1 MTGMKLGHLR
11 AFVAIADAGGFAR
24 AAGRL
29 NLTQSA
35 ISRQIALLENE
46 LGVRL
51 FDRDGR
57 DVKLTSPGEDLLR
70 RSRHLLN
77 DAAALGER
85 ARELRGG
92 QVGTLRIGAS
102 PQVIENILAPF
113 LVRFLRAHPGV
124 DVQLLESG
132 SARHGQLERGEIHL
146 AMMPFADAEPFQRRL
161 LYPIHVM
168 AVMAVLARSHRLGRR
183 TVLDIADLAEERLL
197 LLKQG
202 FGARGWFDAA
212 CSAAELRP
220 RILLESA
227 APATLVALAE
237 VGHGIA
243 IIPSNVQI
251 VPKSIRRA
259 FLTHRDL
266 PIGRWSSIARNQHRF
281 LPRYGADFVDELV
294 AVLQRKY
301 PGQDLIRRAPSLP
314 RP

>member
-1 MTGMKLGHLR
+1 MKFGQLR
-11 AFVAIADAGGFAR
+11 AFVAIADVGGFAR
-24 AAGRL
+24 AARRL

-35 ISRQIALLENE
+35 ISRQIALLEGE

-57 DVKLTSPGEDLLR
+57 NVTLTSPGEDLLR

-92 QVGTLRIGAS
+92 QVGTLRISAT

-113 LVRFLRAHPGV
+113 LGRFLRAHPGV
-124 DVQLLESG
+124 DVELLESG
-132 SARHGQLERGEIHL
+132 AARHGQLERGEIHL
-146 AMMPFADAEPFQRRL
+146 AIMPFADAEPFQRRL

-168 AVMAVLARSHRLGRR
+168 AVLAGSHRLRRR
-183 TVLDIADLAEERLL
+183 TILDIAELAEEPLL

-202 FGARGWFDAA
+202 FGARAWFDAA
-212 CSAAELRP
+212 CNAAEVRP

-243 IIPSNVQI
+243 IVPSNVRI
-251 VPKSIRRA
+251 APKSIRRA

-266 PIGRWSSIARNQHRF
+266 PIGRWSSIAWNQRRF

-294 AVLQRKY
+294 GVLQRKY
-301 PGQDLIRRAPSLP
+301 PAQDLIRRAPPLP

>member
-1 MTGMKLGHLR
+1 MRFGQLH
-11 AFVAIADAGGFAR
+11 AFVTIADVGGFAR

-35 ISRQIALLENE
+35 ISRQIALLEEE

-57 DVKLTSPGEDLLR
+57 NVKLTAPGEDLLR

-92 QVGTLRIGAS
+92 KVGPLRISAT

-113 LVRFLRAHPGV
+113 LVSFLYAHPGV

-132 SARHGQLERGEIHL
+132 VARHVQLERGEIHL
-146 AMMPFADAEPFQRRL
+146 AIMPFAEAEPFQRRL

-168 AVMAVLARSHRLGRR
+168 AVLARSHHLARR
-183 TVLDIADLAEERLL
+183 TVLEIAELAEERLL
-197 LLKQG
+197 LLKRG
-202 FGARGWFDAA
+202 FGARGWFETA
-212 CSAAELRP
+212 CSAAEVRP
-220 RILLESA
+220 RILLESG
-227 APATLVALAE
+227 APATLVALAD

-251 VPKSIRRA
+251 TSQSIRRA
-259 FLTHRDL
+259 FLTHRGL
-266 PIGRWSSIARNQHRF
+266 PIGRWSSIAWNQHRF
-281 LPRYGADFVDELV
+281 LPRYGTDFVSELS
-294 AVLQRKY
+294 AALRRRY
-301 PGQDLIRRAPSLP
+301 PGQEFVRRAPRLP

>member
-1 MTGMKLGHLR
+1 M
-11 AFVAIADAGGFAR
+11 
-24 AAGRL
+24 
-29 NLTQSA
+29 
-35 ISRQIALLENE
+35 
-46 LGVRL
+46 RL

-57 DVKLTSPGEDLLR
+57 NVKLTSPGEDLLR
-70 RSRHLLN
+70 RSRHLLS

-92 QVGTLRIGAS
+92 QVGALRISAT

-132 SARHGQLERGEIHL
+132 IARHGQLERGEIHL
-146 AMMPFADAEPFQRRL
+146 AIMPVAEAEPFQRRL
-161 LYPIHVM
+161 LYPIH
-168 AVMAVLARSHRLGRR
+168 VMAVLARSHRLGRR
-183 TVLDIADLAEERLL
+183 TVLDIAELTEERLL

-212 CSAAELRP
+212 CGAAEVRP

-243 IIPSNVQI
+243 IIPSNVQLA
-251 VPKSIRRA
+251 PKSIRRA

-266 PIGRWSSIARNQHRF
+266 PIGRWSSIVWNQHRF

-294 AVLQRKY
+294 AVLRDRY
-301 PGQDLIRRAPSLP
+301 PGQDLIRRAPPLP

>member
-1 MTGMKLGHLR
+1 MKLGHLR
-11 AFVAIADAGGFAR
+11 AFVAIADIGGFAR
-24 AAGRL
+24 AASRL

-35 ISRQIALLENE
+35 ISRQIALLEEE

-57 DVKLTSPGEDLLR
+57 NVKLTSPGEDLLR
-70 RSRHLLN
+70 RSRHLLS

-92 QVGTLRIGAS
+92 QVGTLRISAT
-102 PQVIENILAPF
+102 PQVIETILAPF

-132 SARHGQLERGEIHL
+132 IARHGQLERGEIHL
-146 AMMPFADAEPFQRRL
+146 AIMPFAEAEPFQRRL
-161 LYPIHVM
+161 LYPIH
-168 AVMAVLARSHRLGRR
+168 VMAVLARSHRLGRR
-183 TVLDIADLAEERLL
+183 TVLDIVELTEERLL

-212 CSAAELRP
+212 CGAAEVRP

-243 IIPSNVQI
+243 IIPSNVPI
-251 VPKSIRRA
+251 APKSIRRA

-266 PIGRWSSIARNQHRF
+266 PIGRWSAIVWNQHRF

-294 AVLQRKY
+294 AVLRDRY
-301 PGQDLIRRAPSLP
+301 PGQDLIRRAPPLP

>member
-1 MTGMKLGHLR
+1 MKLGHLR
-11 AFVAIADAGGFAR
+11 AFVAIADVGGFAR
-24 AAGRL
+24 AASRL

-35 ISRQIALLENE
+35 ISRQIALLEEE

-57 DVKLTSPGEDLLR
+57 NVKLTSPGEDLLR
-70 RSRHLLN
+70 RSRHLLS

-92 QVGTLRIGAS
+92 QVGTLRISAT
-102 PQVIENILAPF
+102 PQVIESILAPF

-132 SARHGQLERGEIHL
+132 IARHGQLERGEIHL
-146 AMMPFADAEPFQRRL
+146 AIMPVAEAEPFQRRL

-168 AVMAVLARSHRLGRR
+168 AVLARSHRLSRR
-183 TVLDIADLAEERLL
+183 TVLDIAELTEERLL

-212 CSAAELRP
+212 CGAAEVRP

-243 IIPSNVQI
+243 IIPSNVPI
-251 VPKSIRRA
+251 APKSIRRA

-266 PIGRWSSIARNQHRF
+266 PIGRWSAIAWNQHRF

-294 AVLQRKY
+294 AVLRDRY
-301 PGQDLIRRAPSLP
+301 PGQDLIRRAPPLP